1 MDSLSAEHRSWNMSR
16 IRGSN
21 TTPERVV
28 RSLLHRM
35 GYRYR
40 LQQKHLPARP
50 DIVMAGRRTVILVHG
65 CYWHRH
71 PGCRFAYS
79 PKTNREFWEAKFEE
93 NVARD
98 TRQRGQLQEL
108 GWTVITVWECETKNP
123 VTLAER
129 LRTSVPSHIRH

>member
-16 IRGSN
+16 IRGSD

-35 GYRYR
+35 GHRYR
-40 LQQKHLPARP
+40 LHQKNLPARP

-71 PGCRFAYS
+71 PGCRFAYT
-79 PKTNREFWEAKFEE
+79 PKTNRDFWEAKFQE

-98 TRQRGQLQEL
+98 TRQRGQLHEL

-123 VTLAER
+123 ATLAER
-129 LRTSVPSHIRH
+129 LQTSIPSRLPP